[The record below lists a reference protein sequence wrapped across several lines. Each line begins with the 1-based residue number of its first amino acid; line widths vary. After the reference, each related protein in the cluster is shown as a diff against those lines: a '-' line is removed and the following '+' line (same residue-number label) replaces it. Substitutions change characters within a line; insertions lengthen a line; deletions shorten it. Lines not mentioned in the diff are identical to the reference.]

1 MKSLK
6 TQLSI
11 GLAGSLVLLLGLQWL
26 LVSASIERL
35 LENQLEE
42 RLTRDA
48 ESLLAGLS
56 VDAQGSMR
64 IDPLRVNPVY
74 QRPFSGHYYFIRA
87 GQVEQVSRSL
97 WDSALEIPAVQ
108 AGAALRLTL
117 PGPERQT
124 LFTVAHGYVKQD
136 RAVTI
141 AVAQDLTGLS
151 EEIATFRLRYGLVSA
166 LVLMVLLLV
175 QRFIVRG
182 GLRPLHTLRNELGR
196 LERGE
201 IDRVSMPAPE
211 EIAPLVSELNRL
223 LAALTNRTQRSRVA
237 LGNLAHALKT
247 QLAILT
253 QVSARPELHRMP
265 ELRRALA
272 EPIEAGRRIVERE
285 LRRARLAGS
294 AMPGRRIPLAQEI
307 ATLTRTLSQI
317 YPGKPLRIATE
328 IVAGATFDGD
338 REDLLELLGNLLDNA
353 CKWCS
358 GRVSLTVTNGDGAAF
373 VVEDDGPGCDDEQ
386 LEELTRRGF
395 RADESKPGSGLGLAI
410 VKDVVDSYGGSLTFG
425 RSAALGGLRVEA
437 RLPASNPEERR
448 GT

>member
-11 GLAGSLVLLLGLQWL
+11 GLAGSLVLLLGLQWF
-26 LVSASIERL
+26 LVSTSIEDL

-56 VDAQGSMR
+56 LDAQGAMQ
-64 IDPLRVNPVY
+64 IDPRRVNPVY

-87 GQVEQVSRSL
+87 GDDEQVSRSL
-97 WDSALEIPAVQ
+97 WDSELEIPTVQ
-108 AGAALRLTL
+108 AGTGLRLTL
-117 PGPERQT
+117 PGPEQQV
-124 LFTVAHGYVKQD
+124 LFTVAHGYVKQG
-136 RAVTI
+136 RAFTI
-141 AVAQDLTGLS
+141 AVAQDLTSLS
-151 EEIATFRLRYGLVSA
+151 REIAVFRLRYGIVSA
-166 LVLMVLLLV
+166 LVLIVLLLV
-175 QRFIVRG
+175 QRYIVRG
-182 GLRPLHTLRNELGR
+182 GLRPLDTLRSEVSR
-196 LERGE
+196 LEQGE
-201 IDRVSMPAPE
+201 IDRVSMSAPE

-223 LAALTNRTQRSRVA
+223 LAALSNRTRRSRVA

-253 QVSARPELHRMP
+253 QVAARPELHRAA
-265 ELRRALA
+265 ELRKALT
-272 EPIEAGRRIVERE
+272 EPIETSRRIVERE

-294 AMPGRRIPLAQEI
+294 AMPGRRVPLEKEI
-307 ATLTRTLSQI
+307 ASISGTLSQL
-317 YPGKPLRIATE
+317 YPEKNLRIATA
-328 IVAGATFDGD
+328 ISPDAVFHGD

-353 CKWCS
+353 CKWSS
-358 GRVSLTVTNGDGAAF
+358 GRVSLTIGNGDGIAF
-373 VVEDDGPGCDDEQ
+373 VVEDDGPGCDDVQ

-410 VKDVVDSYGGSLTFG
+410 VKDVVESYGGSLTFG

-437 RLPASNPEERR
+437 RLPVSDPV
-448 GT
+448 GTGDR

>member
-6 TQLSI
+6 TQLTI

-56 VDAQGSMR
+56 FDAQGALR
-64 IDPLRVNPVY
+64 IDPRRVNPVY
-74 QRPFSGHYYFIRA
+74 QRPFSGHYYFIRT
-87 GQVEQVSRSL
+87 GEDEKVSRSL
-97 WDSALEIPAVQ
+97 WDSELDIPTLR
-108 AGAALRLTL
+108 AGTELRLTL
-117 PGPERQT
+117 PGPEQQV
-124 LFTVAHGYVKQD
+124 LFTVVHGYVKQD
-136 RAVTI
+136 RAFTI
-141 AVAQDLTGLS
+141 AVAQDLTSLS
-151 EEIATFRLRYGLVSA
+151 REISAFRLRYGIVSA
-166 LVLMVLLLV
+166 LVLIVLLLV
-175 QRFIVRG
+175 QRFIVRR
-182 GLRPLHTLRNELGR
+182 GLYPLETLRNELGR
-196 LERGE
+196 LEMGE

-211 EIAPLVSELNRL
+211 EIEPLVSEINRL
-223 LAALTNRTQRSRVA
+223 LAALSSRTQRSRVA

-253 QVSARPELHRMP
+253 QVGARPELHRAP
-265 ELRRALA
+265 ELRKALT
-272 EPIEAGRRIVERE
+272 EPIETSRRIVERE

-294 AMPGRRIPLAQEI
+294 ALPGRRVPLEKEI
-307 ATLTRTLSQI
+307 ESISGTLSQL
-317 YPGKPLRIATE
+317 YPEKNLRIATA
-328 IVAGATFDGD
+328 ISPGAVFHGD

-358 GRVSLTVTNGDGAAF
+358 GRVSLTIGNGDGIAF
-373 VVEDDGPGCDDEQ
+373 VVDDDGPGCDDAQ

-410 VKDVVDSYGGSLTFG
+410 VKDVVESYGGSLTFG

-437 RLPASNPEERR
+437 RLPVSGSA
-448 GT
+448 GTGAT